1 MGLELQRS
9 SYRTTAES
17 GLDVD
22 DSCSPTRQS
31 RFTFSHLASVQEEV
45 TSGTFGSQGKV
56 SDLNAYYSCDAD
68 FSQVDE
74 AADTDQDVGYCHE
87 QSLEANDGWI
97 LSIDLIPNSDDPL
110 SKRNFGGKKPKLSK
124 DSGPSLMELSGY
136 NPKRQEFDPEYDNDA
151 EQLLAEME
159 FKETDTE
166 GGAGAEAQGHPYLFK
181 EVSSFHWWTKGM
193 GGIS

>member
-1 MGLELQRS
+1 MESRS
-9 SYRTTAES
+9 
-17 GLDVD
+17 DVD

-31 RFTFSHLASVQEEV
+31 SFTFPCLALVQEE
-45 TSGTFGSQGKV
+45 GKV

-74 AADTDQDVGYCHE
+74 AADTDQDVGYCHD
-87 QSLEANDGWI
+87 QSLEANDGGI
-97 LSIDLIPNSDDPL
+97 LSIDLIPNSEDPL
-110 SKRNFGGKKPKLSK
+110 SERNFGGKKPKPSK

-166 GGAGAEAQGHPYLFK
+166 RGAGAEAQGHPYLFK

-193 GGIS
+193 GGG